1 MVEIYSLHFFILHMS
16 KIKSSFLLIR
26 FKLEENDILDETE
39 EFERMAIPEDQWY
52 VPAIH
57 LYFKDDLTVK

>member
-1 MVEIYSLHFFILHMS
+1 MTMT
-16 KIKSSFLLIR
+16 
-26 FKLEENDILDETE
+26 LEENDILDETE

-57 LYFKDDLTVK
+57 LYFKDDLTVKWFVLLNKLKWI